1 MEKNEFDIN
10 DYLRID
16 GNIYKEIKFDYI
28 LKNNEIYIISF
39 SEGQLSIKE
48 ELIINLFKEEKR
60 NLFFHIVI

>member
-1 MEKNEFDIN
+1 MEKNEFGIN